1 MLSFEKKKSWP
12 AQCINI
18 SWVERLSTM
27 KQKVYSEPCEIS
39 GMECFEKNVIL
50 DVWQGSEYNY
60 DEAISSYIS

>member
-1 MLSFEKKKSWP
+1 
-12 AQCINI
+12 
-18 SWVERLSTM
+18 M

-39 GMECFEKNVIL
+39 GMDRFEKNVIL